1 MKSARREAMTP
12 RAAKRYTAQF
22 PAHVRNVLV
31 LVSGLQDPR
40 SLAATL
46 CEMAR
51 HESVRI
57 HLLSVQSPPSGHARV
72 FLRGIDVARVQ
83 REDGLRELQ
92 PIRELLD
99 AAGVCYHHHVQVG
112 LQLPTVTRFAADR
125 CCRRILVGDNKANIV
140 KDLLL
145 RHDCR
150 RIASELAAIGFEC
163 SVLQREEVIAAPPA
177 LGNSA
182 A

>member
-1 MKSARREAMTP
+1 MTP
-12 RAAKRYTAQF
+12 RAAKSYTAQF

-31 LVSGLQDPR
+31 LVSSLQDPVA
-40 SLAATL
+40 LAATL
-46 CEMAR
+46 GEMAR
-51 HESVRI
+51 HKSVRI

-99 AAGVCYHHHVQVG
+99 AAGVAYHHHVQVG
-112 LQLPTVTRFAADR
+112 LQLPTVARFATDR
-125 CCRRILVGDNKANIV
+125 CCRRIFVGDNRANPL

-150 RIASELAAIGFEC
+150 RLCSELAALGFEC
-163 SVLQREEVIAAPPA
+163 SVLQREEIIAPAAA

>member
-1 MKSARREAMTP
+1 MAARPARS
-12 RAAKRYTAQF
+12 YTAQF

-31 LVSGLQDPR
+31 LVSALQDPVA
-40 SLAATL
+40 LAATL
-46 CEMAR
+46 REMAR
-51 HESVRI
+51 RESVRI

-72 FLRGIDVARVQ
+72 FLRGIDLARVQ
-83 REDGLRELQ
+83 REDGVRELQ
-92 PIRELLD
+92 PIRDLLD
-99 AAGVCYHHHVQVG
+99 AAGIGYQHHVQVG
-112 LQLPTVTRFAADR
+112 PLMASVARFAADR
-125 CCRRILVGDNKANIV
+125 CCRRILVGDNKANLL

-150 RIASELAAIGFEC
+150 RIGADLAAFGFEC
-163 SVLQREEVIAAPPA
+163 SVLQREEVVAPPTA